1 MGLHAFNNS
10 VLAGRG
16 NLFAR
21 STPVAWACRQWQPS
35 LSNMCGIIGY
45 VGRSQ
50 AAPILLDG
58 LRRLE
63 YRGYDSAGVAI
74 VNGDHV
80 ETRKCAGRIASLAKL
95 VSQKP
100 AAGSYGISHTRW
112 ATHGKVNDEN
122 AHPHFDATDKIAL
135 VHNGVIEN
143 YQALKEQLIQNGDTN
158 FRSDTDTEVLA
169 HLIGNIYRQLD
180 GKDSKA
186 RLVNATRAALKQVIG
201 TYGIAVVHADIPNFI
216 VGARRGSPLVLGVGK
231 DENFLA
237 SDVSAIVAY
246 TRDAVYLND
255 FDLVAIERDK
265 FEISSIEGAVGQ
277 HPVSKVE
284 FSAEDIKKGD
294 YPHYMLKEICEQPD
308 TVRDAMRGRLT
319 YEDCTA
325 KLGGLDMNPAELRDV
340 ARVVLTGCGTALHAG
355 RVGEYIIEQLANIP
369 VEVEFASE
377 YRHRNTPMTERTLV
391 FAISQS
397 GETADTLGALR
408 ESRRKGYRTLGIC
421 NNVASTI
428 ARESDGGVYM
438 HAGPEIGVA
447 ATKSFTSQL
456 VILTLIGL
464 LLGRMRQLSTAEGKR
479 MIDAL
484 EALPGQIEEVLKLS
498 DQIKSIAKKYAGVS
512 GMLFFGRQFNY
523 PIALEGA
530 LKMKEI
536 TYLFAEGHPSAELK
550 HGIIALVRP
559 DLPSIFIA
567 PDDAVFSKNLNN
579 IEQVKARKGP
589 IIAITSGNGA
599 KQLKNLAADIIEI
612 PSVID
617 CLSPVLT
624 VIPLQLLAYHLAVE
638 LGRDVDKP
646 RNLAKSVT
654 VE

>member
-1 MGLHAFNNS
+1 
-10 VLAGRG
+10 
-16 NLFAR
+16 
-21 STPVAWACRQWQPS
+21 
-35 LSNMCGIIGY
+35 MCGIVGY
-45 VGRSQ
+45 VGRAE

-63 YRGYDSAGVAI
+63 YRGYDSAGVA
-74 VNGDHV
+74 VVDRGHL
-80 ETRKCAGRIASLAKL
+80 ETRKCAGRIAALARLMKKRPP
-95 VSQKP
+95 S
-100 AAGSYGISHTRW
+100 GCFGISHTRW
-112 ATHGKVNDEN
+112 ATHGKVTDEN
-122 AHPHFDATDKIAL
+122 AHPHFDASGKLAL

-143 YQALKEQLIQNGDTN
+143 YQALKEQLIQDGNSN
-158 FRSDTDTEVLA
+158 FCSETDTEVLA
-169 HLIGNIYRQLD
+169 HLIGKLYDESCASTVDAPQ
-180 GKDSKA
+180 KKA
-186 RLVNATRAALKQVIG
+186 RLFAAVRTALQQVIG
-201 TYGIAVVHADIPNFI
+201 TYGIALVHADVPDFMI
-216 VGARRGSPLVLGVGK
+216 GARRGSPLVLGVGK
-231 DENFLA
+231 GENFLA

-255 FDLVAIERDK
+255 FDVVALEQDK
-265 FEISSIEGAVGQ
+265 FEITSLAGESGD
-277 HPVSKVE
+277 HRVSKVE
-284 FSAEDIKKGD
+284 FTAEDIKKGD
-294 YPHYMLKEICEQPD
+294 FRHYMLKEIFEQPD
-308 TVRDAMRGRLT
+308 TVRDAMRGRLSV
-319 YEDCTA
+319 EECTA
-325 KLGGLDMNPAELRDV
+325 KLGGLNMTPAQLRDV
-340 ARVVLTGCGTALHAG
+340 GRIILTGCGTALHAG
-355 RVGEYIIEQLANIP
+355 RVGEYLIERLANIP
-369 VEVEFASE
+369 TEVEYASE
-377 YRHRNTPMTERTLV
+377 FRHRNTPMTPETLV

-408 ESRRKGYRTLGIC
+408 ESRRKGFRTLGIC

-456 VILTLIGL
+456 VILTLLGL
-464 LLGRMRQLSTAEGKR
+464 LFGRMRNLSTSEGSR
-479 MIDAL
+479 IIEAL
-484 EALPGQIEEVLKLS
+484 ETLPEQIEAVLKLS
-498 DQIKSIAKKYAGVS
+498 DQIKAIAKKYADVNGV
-512 GMLFFGRQFNY
+512 LFFGRQFNF

-559 DLPSIFIA
+559 DLPSVFVV

-589 IIAITSGNGA
+589 IIALTSGNGP
-599 KQLKNLAADIIEI
+599 KQLKEIANEIISLPEA
-612 PSVID
+612 PD
-617 CLSPVLT
+617 CVMPILT
-624 VIPLQLLAYHLAVE
+624 VIPLQLLAYHVAVE

>member
-1 MGLHAFNNS
+1 
-10 VLAGRG
+10 
-16 NLFAR
+16 
-21 STPVAWACRQWQPS
+21 
-35 LSNMCGIIGY
+35 MCGIVGY
-45 VGRSQ
+45 VGRAE

-74 VNGDHV
+74 VNGKGV
-80 ETRKCAGRIASLAKL
+80 ETRKCAGRIAALTKL
-95 VSQKP
+95 VSKSP
-100 AAGSYGISHTRW
+100 PSGSYGISHTRW
-112 ATHGKVNDEN
+112 ATHGKVTDGN
-122 AHPHFDATDKIAL
+122 AHPHFDQSGKLAL

-143 YQALKEQLIQNGDTN
+143 YTALKQELEREGGHIFQ
-158 FRSDTDTEVLA
+158 SETDTEVLA
-169 HLIGNIYRQLD
+169 HLIGSIYDKLG

-186 RLVNATRAALKQVIG
+186 RLVNATRTALKQVIG
-201 TYGIAVVHADIPNFI
+201 TYGIAILHSDIPDFI

-237 SDVSAIVAY
+237 SDVSAIVAH

-255 FDLVAIERDK
+255 FDIVAVERDK
-265 FEISSIEGAVGQ
+265 FEISSLDGESG
-277 HPVSKVE
+277 PREVSKVE

-294 YPHYMLKEICEQPD
+294 YPHYMLKEIFEQAD
-308 TVRDAMRGRLT
+308 SVRDAMRGRLSL
-319 YEDCTA
+319 EECTA
-325 KLGGLDMNPAELRDV
+325 KLGGLNMTPAELRDV
-340 ARVVLTGCGTALHAG
+340 GRIVLTGCGTALHAG
-355 RVGEYIIEQLANIP
+355 MVGEYAIEYLSNIP
-369 VEVEFASE
+369 TDVEYASE
-377 YRHRNTPMTERTLV
+377 FRHRNSPMTSDTLV

-456 VILTLIGL
+456 VILNLIGL
-464 LLGRMRQLSTAEGKR
+464 LLGRMRILSTAEGND
-479 MIDAL
+479 IIEGL

-498 DQIKSIAKKYAGVS
+498 DQIKAIAKKYVDVS
-512 GMLFFGRQFNY
+512 GMLFFGRQFNF
-523 PIALEGA
+523 PVALEGA

-536 TYLFAEGHPSAELK
+536 TYIYAEGHPSAELK

-559 DLPSIFIA
+559 ELPSVFIA
-567 PDDAVFSKNLNN
+567 PCDAVFSKNVNN
-579 IEQVKARKGP
+579 MEQVKARKGP
-589 IIAITSGNGA
+589 IIALTTGKGA
-599 KQLKNLAADIIEI
+599 AQLKEIANDIITLPDAPDPLMPI
-612 PSVID
+612 
-617 CLSPVLT
+617 LT
-624 VIPLQLLAYHLAVE
+624 AIPLQLLAYHLAVA

>member
-1 MGLHAFNNS
+1 
-10 VLAGRG
+10 
-16 NLFAR
+16 
-21 STPVAWACRQWQPS
+21 
-35 LSNMCGIIGY
+35 MCGIVGY
-45 VGRSQ
+45 VGREQ

-74 VNGDHV
+74 VSGDHV

-95 VSQKP
+95 ISKKP
-100 AAGSYGISHTRW
+100 ASGNYGISHTRW
-112 ATHGKVNDEN
+112 ATHGKVTDDN
-122 AHPHFDATDKIAL
+122 AHPHFDATGKIAL

-143 YQALKEQLIQNGDTN
+143 YQALKEQLIQDGDTN

-169 HLIGNIYRQLD
+169 HLIGNIYGKLD
-180 GKDSKA
+180 GKNGKDSKA
-186 RLVNATRAALKQVIG
+186 RLVNAIRAALKQVIG
-201 TYGIAVVHADIPNFI
+201 TYGIAVIHADIPDFV

-237 SDVSAIVAY
+237 SDVSAIVAH
-246 TRDAVYLND
+246 TRDVVYLND
-255 FDLVAIERDK
+255 FDLVSFDREN
-265 FEISSIEGAVGQ
+265 FEISSIDGAVGQ
-277 HPVSKVE
+277 HAVSKVE

-308 TVRDAMRGRLT
+308 TVRDAMRGRIAH
-319 YEDCTA
+319 EDSAA

-340 ARVVLTGCGTALHAG
+340 SRIVLTGCGTALHAA
-355 RVGEYIIEQLANIP
+355 RVGEYTIEQLANIP
-369 VEVEFASE
+369 VDVDFASE
-377 YRHRNTPMTERTLV
+377 YRHRNTPPTERTLV

-408 ESRRKGYRTLGIC
+408 ESKRKGYRTLGIC

-456 VILTLIGL
+456 IIVTLIGL
-464 LLGRMRQLSTAEGKR
+464 LLGRMRQLSTAQGKR
-479 MIDAL
+479 IIDAL
-484 EALPGQIEEVLKLS
+484 EALPEQIEQVLKLS
-498 DQIKSIAKKYAGVS
+498 DQIKGIAKKYKDAS

-530 LKMKEI
+530 LKLKEI

-550 HGIIALVRP
+550 HGIIALIRP

-567 PDDAVFSKNLNN
+567 PDDGVLSKNVNN
-579 IEQVKARKGP
+579 MEQVKARKGP
-589 IIAITSGNGA
+589 IIAISSGSGA
-599 KQLKNLAADIIEI
+599 KQLKDLAADIIEV
-612 PSVID
+612 PSTIE

-624 VIPLQLLAYHLAVE
+624 VIPLQLLAYHLAVT

>member
-1 MGLHAFNNS
+1 
-10 VLAGRG
+10 
-16 NLFAR
+16 
-21 STPVAWACRQWQPS
+21 
-35 LSNMCGIIGY
+35 MCGIVGY
-45 VGRSQ
+45 VGR
-50 AAPILLDG
+50 AEAVPILLDG

-63 YRGYDSAGVAI
+63 YRGYDSAGIAI

-80 ETRKCAGRIASLAKL
+80 QTRKCAGRIAALTKL
-95 VSQKP
+95 VSEKP
-100 AAGSYGISHTRW
+100 ATGSYGISHTRW

-122 AHPHFDATDKIAL
+122 AHPHFDASGKIAL

-158 FRSDTDTEVLA
+158 FHSDTDTEVLA
-169 HLIGNIYRQLD
+169 HLIGSIYRQLD

-186 RLVNATRAALKQVIG
+186 RLVNAVRAALKQVIG
-201 TYGIAVVHADIPNFI
+201 TYGIAIVHADIPNFI

-237 SDVSAIVAY
+237 SDVSAIVAH

-255 FDLVAIERDK
+255 FDIVAVERDK
-265 FEISSIEGAVGQ
+265 FEISSLDGVSGQ

-284 FSAEDIKKGD
+284 FSVEDIKKGD
-294 YPHYMLKEICEQPD
+294 YPHYMLKEIFEQPD
-308 TVRDAMRGRLT
+308 SVRDAMRGRLSL
-319 YEDCTA
+319 EECTA
-325 KLGGLDMNPAELRDV
+325 KLGGLNMTAAQLRDV
-340 ARVVLTGCGTALHAG
+340 GRLVLTGCGTALHAG

-369 VEVEFASE
+369 VEVEYASE
-377 YRHRNTPMTERTLV
+377 FRHRSTPMTRNTLV

-464 LLGRMRQLSTAEGKR
+464 LLGRMRHLSTAEGSQ
-479 MIDAL
+479 IIEAL
-484 EALPGQIEEVLKLS
+484 EALPGQIEDVLKLS
-498 DQIKSIAKKYAGVS
+498 DEVKAIAKKYVDVS
-512 GMLFFGRQFNY
+512 GMLFFGRQFNF

-567 PDDAVFSKNLNN
+567 TDDAVFSKNLNN

-589 IIAITSGNGA
+589 IIAVTSGSGA
-599 KQLKNLAADIIEI
+599 KQLKGLANDIIEI
-612 PSVID
+612 PKVID
-617 CLSPVLT
+617 CLSPILA
-624 VIPLQLLAYHLAVE
+624 VIPLQLLAYHLAVA

>member
-1 MGLHAFNNS
+1 
-10 VLAGRG
+10 
-16 NLFAR
+16 
-21 STPVAWACRQWQPS
+21 
-35 LSNMCGIIGY
+35 MCGIVGY
-45 VGRSQ
+45 VGRAE

-63 YRGYDSAGVAI
+63 YRGYDSAGIAV
-74 VNGDHV
+74 VNRGHL
-80 ETRKCAGRIASLAKL
+80 ETRKCAGRIAALTRLMTDQPAPGSLG
-95 VSQKP
+95 V
-100 AAGSYGISHTRW
+100 SHTRW
-112 ATHGKVNDEN
+112 ATHGKVTDEN
-122 AHPHFDATDKIAL
+122 AHPHFDASGKLAL

-143 YQALKEQLIQNGDTN
+143 YQAIKEQLIQDGDTN
-158 FRSDTDTEVLA
+158 FRSETDSEVLA
-169 HLIGNIYRQLD
+169 HLIGKLYDESCASTVDAPR
-180 GKDSKA
+180 KKA
-186 RLVNATRAALKQVIG
+186 RLFGAVRTALQQVIG
-201 TYGIAVVHADIPNFI
+201 TYGIALVHADLPDFMI
-216 VGARRGSPLVLGVGK
+216 GARRGSPLVLGVGK
-231 DENFLA
+231 EENFLA

-255 FDLVAIERDK
+255 FDVVAVERDK
-265 FEISSIEGAVGQ
+265 FEIVSLAGESGDHQ
-277 HPVSKVE
+277 VSKVE
-284 FSAEDIKKGD
+284 FTAEDIKKGD
-294 YPHYMLKEICEQPD
+294 YSHYMLKEIFEQPNS
-308 TVRDAMRGRLT
+308 VRDAMRGRLSL
-319 YEDCTA
+319 EECTA
-325 KLGGLDMNPAELRDV
+325 KLGGLNMTPAELRDV
-340 ARVVLTGCGTALHAG
+340 GRIVLTGCGTALHAG
-355 RVGEYIIEQLANIP
+355 RVGEYLIERLANLP
-369 VEVEFASE
+369 TEVEYASE
-377 YRHRNTPMTERTLV
+377 FRHRNMPMTPETLL

-408 ESRRKGYRTLGIC
+408 ESRRKGFRTLGIC

-447 ATKSFTSQL
+447 ATKSFTSQV

-464 LLGRMRQLSTAEGKR
+464 LFGRMRNLSTAEGNR
-479 MIDAL
+479 IIEAL
-484 EALPGQIEEVLKLS
+484 EALPEQIEVVLKLS
-498 DQIKSIAKKYAGVS
+498 DQIKAIAKKYADVS
-512 GMLFFGRQFNY
+512 GMLFFGRQFNF

-589 IIAITSGNGA
+589 IIAFTNGNGP
-599 KQLKNLAADIIEI
+599 KQLKGIANEIISLPEA
-612 PSVID
+612 PD
-617 CLSPVLT
+617 CVMPVLA
-624 VIPLQLLAYHLAVE
+624 VIPLQLLAYHVAVE

>member
-1 MGLHAFNNS
+1 
-10 VLAGRG
+10 
-16 NLFAR
+16 
-21 STPVAWACRQWQPS
+21 
-35 LSNMCGIIGY
+35 MCGIVGY
-45 VGRSQ
+45 VGRSE

-74 VNGDHV
+74 VDGDQV
-80 ETRKCAGRIASLAKL
+80 ATRKCAGRIAELTKL
-95 VSQKP
+95 MADKP
-100 AAGSYGISHTRW
+100 PAGSYGISHTRW
-112 ATHGKVNDEN
+112 ATHGKPTDQN
-122 AHPHFDATDKIAL
+122 AHPHFDASGKLAL

-143 YQALKEQLIQNGDTN
+143 FQALKDELIRDGDTQ
-158 FRSDTDTEVLA
+158 FISETDTEVLA
-169 HLIGNIYRQLD
+169 HLIGKIYEQSAPKN
-180 GKDSKA
+180 GATPPPNNKS
-186 RLVNATRAALKQVIG
+186 RLVAAVRAALKRVIG
-201 TYGIAVVHADIPNFI
+201 TYGIALVHSDIPDFM

-231 DENFLA
+231 EENFLA

-255 FDLVAIERDK
+255 FDVVAVERDK
-265 FEISSIEGAVGQ
+265 FEISSVAGEGGSYEL
-277 HPVSKVE
+277 SKVE

-294 YPHYMLKEICEQPD
+294 YPHYMLKEIFEQPASL
-308 TVRDAMRGRLT
+308 RDSMRGRLSG
-319 YEDCTA
+319 EDCTA
-325 KLGGLDMNPAELRDV
+325 KLGGLNMTPAQLRDV
-340 ARVVLTGCGTALHAG
+340 GRVVLTGCGTALHAG
-355 RVGEYIIEQLANIP
+355 MIGEYLIEQLAGVP
-369 VEVEFASE
+369 TEVEFASE
-377 YRHRNTPMTERTLV
+377 FRHRNTPMTGDTLV

-408 ESRRKGYRTLGIC
+408 EARRKGYRSLGIC
-421 NNVASTI
+421 NNVASSI

-447 ATKSFTSQL
+447 ATKSFTSQ
-456 VILTLIGL
+456 VAILTAIAL
-464 LLGRMRQLSTAEGKR
+464 LLGRMRHLSTSEG
-479 MIDAL
+479 MQIIDAL
-484 EALPGQIEEVLKLS
+484 EALPERVTEVLALS
-498 DQIKSIAKKYAGVS
+498 DEIKAVAKKYAHVNGI
-512 GMLFFGRQFNY
+512 LFFGRQHNY
-523 PIALEGA
+523 PVAIEGA

-559 DLPSIFIA
+559 DLPSIFIV

-579 IEQVKARKGP
+579 IEQVRARKGP
-589 IIAITSGNGA
+589 VIAITSGAGA
-599 KQLKNLAADIIEI
+599 ERLRGIADDIITVPQVPDYI
-612 PSVID
+612 
-617 CLSPVLT
+617 SPIIN

>member
-1 MGLHAFNNS
+1 
-10 VLAGRG
+10 
-16 NLFAR
+16 
-21 STPVAWACRQWQPS
+21 
-35 LSNMCGIIGY
+35 MCGIVGY
-45 VGRSQ
+45 VGR
-50 AAPILLDG
+50 AKATPILLDG

-63 YRGYDSAGVAI
+63 YRGYDSAGVA
-74 VNGDHV
+74 VVDRGHLA
-80 ETRKCAGRIASLAKL
+80 TRKCSGRIAALARLIAKQPL
-95 VSQKP
+95 S
-100 AAGSYGISHTRW
+100 GSFGVSHTRW
-112 ATHGKVNDEN
+112 ATHGKVTDEN
-122 AHPHFDATDKIAL
+122 AHPHFDASGKLAL

-143 YQALKEQLIQNGDTN
+143 YQALKDDLVRGGDTS
-158 FRSDTDTEVLA
+158 FRSETDTEVLA
-169 HLIGNIYRQLD
+169 HLV
-180 GKDSKA
+180 GKLYDESCASTVDVHQKKA
-186 RLVNATRAALKQVIG
+186 RLFAAVRVALQQVIG
-201 TYGIAVVHADIPNFI
+201 TYGIALVHADVPDFMI
-216 VGARRGSPLVLGVGK
+216 GARRGSPLVLGVGK

-255 FDLVAIERDK
+255 FDIVAVERGK
-265 FEISSIEGAVGQ
+265 FEISSLAGESGNHQ
-277 HPVSKVE
+277 VSKVE
-284 FSAEDIKKGD
+284 FTAEDIKKGV
-294 YPHYMLKEICEQPD
+294 YPHYMLKEIFEQPD
-308 TVRDAMRGRLT
+308 SVRDAMRGRLT
-319 YEDCTA
+319 LEECTA
-325 KLGGLDMNPAELRDV
+325 KLGGLNMTPAQLRDV
-340 ARVVLTGCGTALHAG
+340 GRIVLTGCGTALHAG
-355 RVGEYIIEQLANIP
+355 RVGEYLIERLANIP
-369 VEVEFASE
+369 TEVEFASE
-377 YRHRNTPMTERTLV
+377 FRHRNTPMTPETLV

-408 ESRRKGYRTLGIC
+408 ESRRKGFRTLGIC

-447 ATKSFTSQL
+447 ATKSFTSQV

-464 LLGRMRQLSTAEGKR
+464 LLGRMRNLSTAEGSR
-479 MIDAL
+479 IIEAL
-484 EALPGQIEEVLKLS
+484 EALPDQIEIVLKLS
-498 DQIKSIAKKYAGVS
+498 DRIKTIAKKYLDIS
-512 GMLFFGRQFNY
+512 GMLFFGRQFNF

-550 HGIIALVRP
+550 HGIIALIRP
-559 DLPSIFIA
+559 DLPSIFVA

-589 IIAITSGNGA
+589 IIALTSGNGVN
-599 KQLKNLAADIIEI
+599 QLKNIANEIITLPEA
-612 PSVID
+612 PD
-617 CLSPVLT
+617 CVMPILT

>member
-1 MGLHAFNNS
+1 
-10 VLAGRG
+10 
-16 NLFAR
+16 
-21 STPVAWACRQWQPS
+21 
-35 LSNMCGIIGY
+35 MCGIVGY
-45 VGRSQ
+45 VGR
-50 AAPILLDG
+50 AEAVPILLDG

-63 YRGYDSAGVAI
+63 YRGYDSAGIAI

-80 ETRKCAGRIASLAKL
+80 QMRKCAGRIAALAKL
-95 VSQKP
+95 VSEKP
-100 AAGSYGISHTRW
+100 ATGSYGISHTRW

-122 AHPHFDATDKIAL
+122 AHPHFDASGKIAL

-158 FRSDTDTEVLA
+158 FHSDTDTEVLA
-169 HLIGNIYRQLD
+169 HLIGSIYRQLD

-186 RLVNATRAALKQVIG
+186 RLVNAVRAGLKQVIG
-201 TYGIAVVHADIPNFI
+201 TYGIALVHADIPNFI

-237 SDVSAIVAY
+237 SDVSAIVAH

-255 FDLVAIERDK
+255 FDIVAVERDK
-265 FEISSIEGAVGQ
+265 FEISSLDGASGQ
-277 HPVSKVE
+277 HAVSKVE

-294 YPHYMLKEICEQPD
+294 YPHYMLKEIFEQAD
-308 TVRDAMRGRLT
+308 SVRDAMRGRLSL
-319 YEDCTA
+319 EESTA
-325 KLGGLDMNPAELRDV
+325 KLGGLNMTAAQLRDV
-340 ARVVLTGCGTALHAG
+340 GRLVLTGCGTALHAG

-369 VEVEFASE
+369 VEVEYASE
-377 YRHRNTPMTERTLV
+377 FRHRSTPMTRNTLV

-464 LLGRMRQLSTAEGKR
+464 LLGRMRHLSSAEGSQL
-479 MIDAL
+479 IEAL
-484 EALPGQIEEVLKLS
+484 EALPGQIEDVLKLS
-498 DQIKSIAKKYAGVS
+498 DEVKAIAKKYVDVS
-512 GMLFFGRQFNY
+512 GMLFFGRQFNF

-567 PDDAVFSKNLNN
+567 PDDAVFSKNVNN

-589 IIAITSGNGA
+589 IIAITSSSGA
-599 KQLKNLAADIIEI
+599 KQLKGLANDIIQI
-612 PSVID
+612 PTVLD
-617 CLSPVLT
+617 CLSPILT
-624 VIPLQLLAYHLAVE
+624 VVPLQLLAYHLAVA

>member
-1 MGLHAFNNS
+1 
-10 VLAGRG
+10 
-16 NLFAR
+16 
-21 STPVAWACRQWQPS
+21 
-35 LSNMCGIIGY
+35 MCGIVGY
-45 VGRSQ
+45 VGGAD

-63 YRGYDSAGVAI
+63 YRGYDSAGVA
-74 VNGDHV
+74 VVDGDHV
-80 ETRKCAGRIASLAKL
+80 QTRKCAGRIAGLSKL
-95 VSQKP
+95 VSKNP
-100 AAGSYGISHTRW
+100 APGTYGISHTRW
-112 ATHGKVNDEN
+112 ATHGKPTDQN
-122 AHPHFDATDKIAL
+122 AHPHFDESGKLAL

-143 YQALKEQLIQNGDTN
+143 YQEIKDALLREGEHHFT
-158 FRSDTDTEVLA
+158 SETDSEVLA
-169 HLIGNIYRQLD
+169 HLVGKIYDDSAIGVVDPRRH
-180 GKDSKA
+180 KA
-186 RLVNATRAALKQVIG
+186 LLVEALRTALQQVIG
-201 TYGIAVVHADIPNFI
+201 TYGIALVHSNIPDFL

-237 SDVSAIVAY
+237 SDVSAIVAH

-255 FDLVAIERDK
+255 FDLVAVERDK

-284 FSAEDIKKGD
+284 LSAEDIKKGD

-325 KLGGLDMNPAELRDV
+325 KLGGLNMTPAELRDV
-340 ARVVLTGCGTALHAG
+340 ARLVLIGCGTALHEA
-355 RVGEYIIEQLANIP
+355 RVGEYIIQQLANIP

-428 ARESDGGVYM
+428 ARESDGGGYM

-447 ATKSFTSQL
+447 ATKSFTSQ
-456 VILTLIGL
+456 VAILTALGL
-464 LLGRMRQLSTAEGKR
+464 LLGRMRHLSTAEGSR
-479 MIDAL
+479 LIEAL
-484 EALPGQIEEVLKLS
+484 EALPAQLEDVLKLS
-498 DQIKSIAKKYAGVS
+498 DETKRIAKRYADAT
-512 GMLFFGRQFNY
+512 GMLFFGRQFNF

-536 TYLFAEGHPSAELK
+536 TYLYAEGHPSAELK
-550 HGIIALVRP
+550 HGII
-559 DLPSIFIA
+559 
-567 PDDAVFSKNLNN
+567 
-579 IEQVKARKGP
+579 
-589 IIAITSGNGA
+589 
-599 KQLKNLAADIIEI
+599 
-612 PSVID
+612 
-617 CLSPVLT
+617 
-624 VIPLQLLAYHLAVE
+624 
-638 LGRDVDKP
+638 
-646 RNLAKSVT
+646 
-654 VE
+654 

>member
-1 MGLHAFNNS
+1 
-10 VLAGRG
+10 
-16 NLFAR
+16 
-21 STPVAWACRQWQPS
+21 
-35 LSNMCGIIGY
+35 MCGIVGY
-45 VGRSQ
+45 VGR
-50 AAPILLDG
+50 AEAVPILLDG

-63 YRGYDSAGVAI
+63 YRGYDSAGIAI

-80 ETRKCAGRIASLAKL
+80 QTRKCAGRIAALTKL
-95 VSQKP
+95 VSEKP
-100 AAGSYGISHTRW
+100 ATGSYGISHTRW

-122 AHPHFDATDKIAL
+122 AHPHFDASGKIAL

-158 FRSDTDTEVLA
+158 FHSDTDTEVLA
-169 HLIGNIYRQLD
+169 HLIGSIYRQLD

-186 RLVNATRAALKQVIG
+186 RLVNAVRAALKQVIG
-201 TYGIAVVHADIPNFI
+201 TYGIAIVHADIPNFI

-237 SDVSAIVAY
+237 SDVSAIVAH

-255 FDLVAIERDK
+255 FDIVAVERDK
-265 FEISSIEGAVGQ
+265 FEISSLDGVSGQ

-284 FSAEDIKKGD
+284 FSVEDIKKGD
-294 YPHYMLKEICEQPD
+294 YPHYMLKEIFEQPD
-308 TVRDAMRGRLT
+308 SVRDAMRGRLSL
-319 YEDCTA
+319 EECTA
-325 KLGGLDMNPAELRDV
+325 KLGGLNMTAAQLRDV
-340 ARVVLTGCGTALHAG
+340 GRLVLTGCGTALHAG

-369 VEVEFASE
+369 VEVEYASE
-377 YRHRNTPMTERTLV
+377 FRHRSTPMTRNTLV

-464 LLGRMRQLSTAEGKR
+464 LLGRMRHLSTAEGSQ
-479 MIDAL
+479 IIEAL
-484 EALPGQIEEVLKLS
+484 EALPGQIEDVLKLS
-498 DQIKSIAKKYAGVS
+498 DEVKAIAKKYVDVS
-512 GMLFFGRQFNY
+512 GMLFFGRQFNF

-567 PDDAVFSKNLNN
+567 TDDAVFSKNLNN

-589 IIAITSGNGA
+589 IIAVTSGGGA
-599 KQLKNLAADIIEI
+599 KQLKGLANDIIEI
-612 PSVID
+612 PKVID
-617 CLSPVLT
+617 CLSPILA
-624 VIPLQLLAYHLAVE
+624 VIPLQLLAYHLAVA